1 MLAKNASATGD
12 RHIFLN
18 PGGPGASGVGF
29 LRGSAY
35 DLNKL
40 IGEGFHLLSFD
51 PRGVSGSIP
60 KAVCYP
66 SNSERAAAFA
76 STPWDLKFQAGEMY
90 TRAENKAKACE
101 DMMGEHGKYI
111 STPQIAADMNSILDA
126 IGQQQIWNYTR
137 SDIYANVPRAGI
149 LNGAGRHL
157 YRLYRRMFQS
167 RRSLSV
173 TVNQGEQFKS
183 ASRLQSYIDGFLH
196 ELEEEPIPVY
206 LNSTNY
212 GAITRR
218 TLVTNGI
225 FFALYKPTTWP
236 SFAKKLAEPLNGN
249 TTPAY
254 NAYSESWV
262 LKYLVDESST
272 FIGLNDN

>member
-126 IGQQQIWNYTR
+126 IGQQQMYYWGLSDGTTLGQTYTQ
-137 SDIYANVPRAGI
+137 
-149 LNGAGRHL
+149 
-157 YRLYRRMFQS
+157 MFPERVS
-167 RRSLSV
+167 
-173 TVNQGEQFKS
+173 
-183 ASRLQSYIDGFLH
+183 
-196 ELEEEPIPVY
+196 
-206 LNSTNY
+206 
-212 GAITRR
+212 
-218 TLVTNGI
+218 
-225 FFALYKPTTWP
+225 
-236 SFAKKLAEPLNGN
+236 
-249 TTPAY
+249 
-254 NAYSESWV
+254 
-262 LKYLVDESST
+262 
-272 FIGLNDN
+272 

>member
-90 TRAENKAKACE
+90 TRAENKVKACE

-111 STPQIAADMNSILDA
+111 STLQIAADMNSILDA

-137 SDIYANVPRAGI
+137 SDIYAMFPERVSRMVLDGVSNLDEWCGI
-149 LNGAGRHL
+149 DAEYYPSARGSAV
-157 YRLYRRMFQS
+157 S
-167 RRSLSV
+167 TLSV
-173 TVNQGEQFKS
+173 
-183 ASRLQSYIDGFLH
+183 
-196 ELEEEPIPVY
+196 EEEDLLSSLHALATKDVF
-206 LNSTNY
+206 
-212 GAITRR
+212 
-218 TLVTNGI
+218 LVR
-225 FFALYKPTTWP
+225 
-236 SFAKKLAEPLNGN
+236 SQ
-249 TTPAY
+249 
-254 NAYSESWV
+254 V
-262 LKYLVDESST
+262 
-272 FIGLNDN
+272 